1 MINENLKHEDLKGVV
16 LNKISIDEFEPK
28 TGEKENV
35 AVFGF
40 YVEEKAVGDDLANFL
55 EKSTFDFRDV
65 EVTPNPNPDNKY
77 MVFVEV
83 DRNETMIETLQS
95 VCKDVKN
102 IAGELDWQVKPLL
115 SDNEISLADPQ
126 LTEFV
131 RMSSDAYE
139 TREDYDV
146 RLKSEKEQAI
156 VEFICND
163 SNVTKCSFEENV
175 IHLMDT
181 KNNIKLEFVGFGE
194 GKPTLEEAGL
204 NNLAIDYDFDRH
216 LIKTLESM
224 RGELN
229 IVPINRNIVFHNPAT
244 DRILV
249 AKPC

>member
-77 MVFVEV
+77 MVFVEL
-83 DRNETMIETLQS
+83 DRNETMIETLQG

-102 IAGELDWQVKPLL
+102 ISGELDWQVKPLL

-146 RLKSEKEQAI
+146 RLKSEKEQAM
-156 VEFICND
+156 
-163 SNVTKCSFEENV
+163 
-175 IHLMDT
+175 L
-181 KNNIKLEFVGFGE
+181 
-194 GKPTLEEAGL
+194 
-204 NNLAIDYDFDRH
+204 
-216 LIKTLESM
+216 
-224 RGELN
+224 
-229 IVPINRNIVFHNPAT
+229 
-244 DRILV
+244 
-249 AKPC
+249 